1 MFETRSQVHNLNTR
15 TNRKLDVRD
24 VKDDNLSLQQFK
36 SELKSLLFLEFIEDQ
51 KYYLGFILVLLNSY
65 CFYTPLVVHIN

>member
-15 TNRKLDVRD
+15 TNRKLDVPLYRTMTGQRSFSYRA
-24 VKDDNLSLQQFK
+24 VSIWNSLPELSKDDNLSLQQFK

-51 KYYLGFILVLLNSY
+51 K
-65 CFYTPLVVHIN
+65 

>member
-15 TNRKLDVRD
+15 TNRKLDVPLYRTMTGQRSFSYRA
-24 VKDDNLSLQQFK
+24 VSIWNSLRELLKDDNLSLQQFK

-51 KYYLGFILVLLNSY
+51 K
-65 CFYTPLVVHIN
+65 